1 MRLYKY
7 RIKRLYLSK
16 QNRRIIEPARRVLA
30 IMDRRVG
37 KRTLEEIKN
46 TGEYKSYPEW
56 VQQFYKLRLNKLF
69 ISDRIKLNN
78 QNLISCFSDVSIGKI
93 KNNKVKGNGGEAM
106 NLYDKV
112 STGLK
117 GFDQVIDYLRLGDN
131 VVWQVDSVSDYK
143 KIVDYYV
150 ESAKTEKMSM
160 VYVRFANHDPILDE
174 SKDIRIYSIDPGKGF
189 ESFATE
195 IHNLI
200 KNEGKGVLYVFDC
213 LTDLLEYW
221 HSDLMIGN
229 FFKATCPYLYE
240 LDTVAYFAIK
250 RNYHTY
256 STIAGIRETTQL
268 LLDLYQINDKTY
280 IHPLKVWQRYSPTM
294 FFPHLIQGQEA
305 VCITSSSDA
314 SELFN
319 RINRGEMRLDYW
331 NTIFN
336 DAKRMLSFP
345 RSQQE
350 AVKKRL
356 MYMLIGNDSRMF
368 QLCDRYFTLKDI
380 LSIASREIGTGF
392 IGGKSVGMLLARK
405 ILEVEGGDRF
415 KSYLEPH
422 DSFYIGSDVFYT
434 YIVQNG
440 WWKLRTRQK
449 TPEGYYKYAAELK
462 EKLLHGTF
470 PKDIQEQFIQM
481 LEYFGQS
488 PIIIRSSSLLEDNFG
503 NAFAGKY
510 ESVFCVNQETPQE
523 RYEAFEQAVRIV
535 YASTM
540 NEDALNYRMNRGLA
554 QQDEQMAI
562 LVQRVSGDRH
572 GDYFFPHIAGVGN
585 SSNLYVWDESID
597 MNAGMLR
604 LVFGLGT
611 RAVDRTDGDY
621 VKVVC
626 LDNPLRIPPMN
637 LEDQKKF
644 SQHRL
649 DLLSL
654 KENVLESKDLDEAL
668 SLPLKTDKNLFVSPD
683 YATAAR
689 LRELGYTNRKT
700 PYLLD
705 FKKLFTDTR
714 FAVIMREML
723 ALLSKAYDYPV
734 DIEFTANFNKD
745 NGFKINLLQC
755 RPLQTKGL
763 GKTVKI
769 PELKDVKDCF
779 FASKGNFMGGSVRL
793 PIDYVILISAK
804 SYLKLSEQDKYE
816 VARQIGLINRDM
828 KAKNAMLVGPGR
840 WGSTTPSLGVPVH
853 FTELCNMKVLCEYSS
868 KREGFMPELS
878 YGSHFFQDIVESDIF
893 YVAIF
898 DGYQDVIFNPDH
910 ILRKE
915 NLLSSF
921 LPESDKFK
929 DVIHIANTHGMEIY
943 SDIVTQRLLC
953 K

>member
-1 MRLYKY
+1 M
-7 RIKRLYLSK
+7 S
-16 QNRRIIEPARRVLA
+16 
-30 IMDRRVG
+30 
-37 KRTLEEIKN
+37 
-46 TGEYKSYPEW
+46 
-56 VQQFYKLRLNKLF
+56 
-69 ISDRIKLNN
+69 
-78 QNLISCFSDVSIGKI
+78 
-93 KNNKVKGNGGEAM
+93 
-106 NLYDKV
+106 LYDKV
-112 STGLK
+112 STGLE
-117 GFDQVIDYLRLGDN
+117 GFDQVIGHLRFGDN
-131 VVWQVDSVSDYK
+131 VVWQVDSIPGYK
-143 KIVDYYV
+143 KMVDCFA
-150 ESAKTEKMSM
+150 ESAKAENASL
-160 VYVRFANHDPILDE
+160 VYIRFANHEPLLDAGQGA
-174 SKDIRIYSIDPGKGF
+174 RTYHIDANKGF

-195 IHNLI
+195 IHNII
-200 KNEGKGVLYVFDC
+200 KEEGKRAFYIFDC

-240 LDTVAYFAIK
+240 LDTVAYFAIM
-250 RNYHTY
+250 RNFHTY

-268 LLDLYQINDKTY
+268 LLDLYQISDKTY

-294 FFPHLIQGQEA
+294 FFPHLIQGREA
-305 VCITSSSDA
+305 VCITSSTDA
-314 SELFN
+314 SELFTS
-319 RINRGEMRLDYW
+319 INRGETRLDYW

-336 DAKRMLSFP
+336 EAKKMLGSS
-345 RSQQE
+345 RSRQE
-350 AVKKRL
+350 EVKKRL
-356 MYMLIGNDSRMF
+356 MYMLIGSDSRMF
-368 QLCDRYFTLKDI
+368 RLCRRYFTLKDI

-415 KSYLEPH
+415 TPFLEPH

-440 WWKLRTRQK
+440 WWKLRTMQK
-449 TPEGYYKYAAELK
+449 TPEGYYRYSAELK

-470 PKDIQEQFIQM
+470 PKDIQEQFMQM

-488 PIIIRSSSLLEDNFG
+488 PIIVRSSSLLEDNFG

-510 ESVFCVNQETPQE
+510 ESVFCVNQGTPQE
-523 RYEAFEQAVRIV
+523 RYEAFEQAVRTV

-554 QQDEQMAI
+554 MQDEQMAI

-572 GDYFFPHIAGVGN
+572 GDFFFPHVAGVGN
-585 SSNLYVWDESID
+585 SVNLYVWDESID

-626 LDNPLRIPPMN
+626 LDNPLRIPPMDY
-637 LEDQKKF
+637 EDQGKF

-654 KENVLESKDLDEAL
+654 SDNALASRDLDDVL
-668 SLPLKTDKNLFVSPD
+668 SLPLKTDQNLFISPD
-683 YATAAR
+683 HAAAAR
-689 LRELGYTNRKT
+689 MRERGYKDMRT

-705 FKKLFTDTR
+705 FKKLFTETK
-714 FAVIMREML
+714 FAAIMREML

-734 DIEFTANFNKD
+734 DIEFTANFDKSK
-745 NGFKINLLQC
+745 GFKINLLQC

-763 GKTVKI
+763 GRTVKI

-779 FASKGNFMGGSVRL
+779 ISCKGNFMGGSVRL
-793 PIDYVILISAK
+793 PIDYVVFVRAGA
-804 SYLKLSEQDKYE
+804 YLKLSERDKYE
-816 VARQIGLINRDM
+816 VARQIGLINREM
-828 KAKNAMLVGPGR
+828 KGKNAMLAGPGR

-853 FTELCNMKVLCEYSS
+853 FTELCNMEVLCEYSS
-868 KREGFMPELS
+868 KKEGFMPELS
-878 YGSHFFQDIVESDIF
+878 YGSHFFQDIVESEIF
-893 YVAIF
+893 YVAVF
-898 DGYQDVIFNPDH
+898 DGYQDVIFNPDR
-910 ILRKE
+910 ILREE
-915 NLLSSF
+915 NLLGSF
-921 LPESDKFK
+921 LPGSGRFA
-929 DVIHIANTHGMEIY
+929 DVIHIADTCGMEIY
-943 SDIVTQRLLC
+943 SDIVSQRLLC

>member
-1 MRLYKY
+1 
-7 RIKRLYLSK
+7 
-16 QNRRIIEPARRVLA
+16 
-30 IMDRRVG
+30 
-37 KRTLEEIKN
+37 
-46 TGEYKSYPEW
+46 
-56 VQQFYKLRLNKLF
+56 
-69 ISDRIKLNN
+69 
-78 QNLISCFSDVSIGKI
+78 
-93 KNNKVKGNGGEAM
+93 M
-106 NLYDKV
+106 NLYGKV
-112 STGLK
+112 STGIK
-117 GFDQVIDYLRLGDN
+117 GFDQVIDHLRLGDN

-143 KIVDYYV
+143 EMAEYFV
-150 ESAKTEKMSM
+150 ESAKRENMRLI
-160 VYVRFANHDPILDE
+160 YIRFANHEPILDA
-174 SKDIRIYSIDPGKGF
+174 SQDVKTYHIDAGKGF
-189 ESFATE
+189 ESFAIE
-195 IHNLI
+195 IHNII
-200 KNEGKGVLYVFDC
+200 KEQGKRVFYIFDC

-250 RNYHTY
+250 RNFHTY

-294 FFPHLIQGQEA
+294 FFPHFIQGQEA

-314 SELFN
+314 SELFT
-319 RINRGEMRLDYW
+319 RINRGEIRLDHW
-331 NTIFN
+331 NTVFSN
-336 DAKRMLSFP
+336 AKRSLNLSQ
-345 RSQQE
+345 SEQE

-356 MYMLIGNDSRMF
+356 MYMLIGSDSRMF
-368 QLCDRYFTLKDI
+368 QLCDRYFTLTDI
-380 LSIASREIGTGF
+380 LGIASREIGTGF

-405 ILEVEGGDRF
+405 ILEVEGGGRF
-415 KSYLEPH
+415 TSFLEPH

-440 WWKLRTRQK
+440 WWKLRTMQK

-462 EKLLHGTF
+462 EKLLHGSF
-470 PKDIQEQFIQM
+470 PKDIQEQFFQM

-488 PIIIRSSSLLEDNFG
+488 PIIVRSSSLLEDNFG

-510 ESVFCVNQETPQE
+510 DSVFCVNQGTPQE

-562 LVQRVSGDRH
+562 LVQRVSGDWY
-572 GDYFFPHIAGVGN
+572 GDFYFPHVAGVGN
-585 SSNLYVWDESID
+585 STNLYVWDESID

-626 LDNPLRIPPMN
+626 LDNPLRIPPVN
-637 LEDQKKF
+637 YEDQKKF
-644 SQHRL
+644 SQHRV
-649 DLLSL
+649 DLLSFSENAL
-654 KENVLESKDLDEAL
+654 KSKDVDEVL
-668 SLPLKTDKNLFVSPD
+668 SLPLKADKNLFISPD
-683 YATAAR
+683 YAAAAR
-689 LRELGYTNRKT
+689 LRERRYRDRKT

-705 FKKLFTDTR
+705 FKKLFTDTK
-714 FAVIMREML
+714 FAAIMREML

-779 FASKGNFMGGSVRL
+779 FSSKGNFMGGSVRL
-793 PIDYVILISAK
+793 PIDYVIFISANA
-804 SYLKLSEQDKYE
+804 YLRLSEQEKYE
-816 VARQIGLINRDM
+816 VARQIGLINREM
-828 KAKNAMLVGPGR
+828 KGKNAMLAGPGR
-840 WGSTTPSLGVPVH
+840 WGSTTPSLGVPVN

-868 KREGFMPELS
+868 KKEGFMPELS
-878 YGSHFFQDIVESDIF
+878 YGSHFFQDIVESEIF
-893 YVAIF
+893 YVAVF
-898 DGYQDVIFNPDH
+898 DGYQDVIFNPER
-910 ILRKE
+910 ILRE
-915 NLLSSF
+915 DNLLASF
-921 LPESDKFK
+921 LPEGGKFRN
-929 DVIHIANTHGMEIY
+929 VIHIANTSGMEIY
-943 SDIVTQRLLC
+943 SDIVTQKLLC
-953 K
+953 R